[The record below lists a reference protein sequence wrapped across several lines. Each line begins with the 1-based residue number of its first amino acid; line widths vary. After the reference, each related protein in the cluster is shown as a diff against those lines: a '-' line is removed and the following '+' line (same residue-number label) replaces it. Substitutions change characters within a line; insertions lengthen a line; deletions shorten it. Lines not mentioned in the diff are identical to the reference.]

1 MSVLRSINQRLES
14 VVEGMFGRTFKAEVQ
29 PVELAHKLAKEMGD
43 HKLVSVARVYVPNEY
58 EVYLSREDY
67 DHLHSFEDSLR
78 AELSNYLAAYA
89 QREGWTLVSMP
100 QVTLLHDEHL
110 RLGEFGI
117 ATRTVDLAAA
127 EAPAAGSGGLPDVP
141 ESQVWDEEAAPGE
154 ALPSA
159 PPPEADLPSVA
170 APGEALPLVAPPVT
184 PPIEPPAPP
193 PGLAQTVM
201 YQPAAEVPAGDAA
214 AEQPPAPRPR
224 AFLRSQEQ
232 LFELKE
238 PVSVLGRSK
247 RCDVVLPDPNVSR
260 QHAEIR
266 LEGDDHVIVD
276 LDSTNGVKVNG
287 REVKRAVVAAG
298 DRIELGSTELRFERQ
313 S

>member
-1 MSVLRSINQRLES
+1 MSVLRSINQRLEGM
-14 VVEGMFGRTFKAEVQ
+14 VEGVFGRTFKAQVQ
-29 PVELAHKLAKEMGD
+29 PVELAHKLAKEMSD

-78 AELSNYLAAYA
+78 AELSNYLAAFA

-127 EAPAAGSGGLPDVP
+127 EAPAAEPGAPAGGPP
-141 ESQVWDEEAAPGE
+141 PQAWDEAAPPDA
-154 ALPSA
+154 ALPPLPV
-159 PPPEADLPSVA
+159 PPA
-170 APGEALPLVAPPVT
+170 AV
-184 PPIEPPAPP
+184 IEPPAPP

-201 YQPAAEVPAGDAA
+201 YQPAA
-214 AEQPPAPRPR
+214 PAPPGGASAERPPVTPMR
-224 AFLRSQEQ
+224 AYLRMQEQ
-232 LFELKE
+232 LFAIKE
-238 PVSVLGRSK
+238 PVAVLGRSK
-247 RCDVVLPDPNVSR
+247 RCDIVLPDPNVSR

-266 LEGDDHVIVD
+266 LEGDGHAVVD

-287 REVKRAVVAAG
+287 REVKRAVLADG
-298 DRIELGSTELRFERQ
+298 DRIELGSTELRFERRP
-313 S
+313 

>member
-110 RLGEFGI
+110 HLGEFGI

-127 EAPAAGSGGLPDVP
+127 EAPAAGSGGPPEGP
-141 ESQVWDEEAAPGE
+141 ESQVWDQEAAPGE
-154 ALPSA
+154 ALQSVA
-159 PPPEADLPSVA
+159 PPEAEPPSVA
-170 APGEALPLVAPPVT
+170 VPPPAP

-201 YQPAAEVPAGDAA
+201 YQPAAEVPAGEAA
-214 AEQPPAPRPR
+214 GERPPAPRSR

-313 S
+313 P